1 MKTLAVAVQFS
12 IALVALACA
21 AVFCAVLLVGGLLRL
36 GWEWLRN
43 GVVWVCKI

>member
-1 MKTLAVAVQFS
+1 MKTLRVIVQFS

-21 AVFCAVLLVGGLLRL
+21 AVFCLALLVGGLLRL

-43 GVVWVCKI
+43 GVTWLCKI